1 MILLHLVAKQLVY
14 YIMAAINDGQDS
26 KQPAPH
32 AHSNKQS
39 DQSFYSAVVTFGL
52 LEFIHANADAPP
64 TGLLDDLGI
73 VAMARG
79 AFCSSEV
86 TLFGSHL
93 GDTFSDPSGLL

>member
-14 YIMAAINDGQDS
+14 HIMAAINDG
-26 KQPAPH
+26 KNNKRPAPH
-32 AHSNKQS
+32 AHSNKQP
-39 DQSFYSAVVTFGL
+39 DQSFYSAVVAFGL
-52 LEFIHANADAPP
+52 LEFIHANAEAPP

-79 AFCSSEV
+79 AFCSSEM

-93 GDTFSDPSGLL
+93 GDTFSNPPG